1 MSKNIGV
8 AGKQFYYVDSQGC
21 KKPRGRVCAFSKALH
36 TVDFN
41 RRYMIRL
48 IKNAILWSNMDKGN
62 KLFYFDTEN
71 DNFNSKIESLC
82 SSIGFTVT
90 KIEPWYAKDDS
101 FDDHTTETNKAS
113 VYLLFPSYN
122 PRGGSFMPDLVQHR
136 LMEEVQVWSKGLVI
150 CEWFHYMQSID
161 SPNKRSFSFHGDG
174 TLSSQAEADDTKG
187 LFTLSPFDFDDF
199 IDIEKPDDTIWSQ
212 GSSNDSMDY
221 GLHNFFSYSN
231 RAGSGYY
238 TAGYN
243 GIFSEIYRITDD
255 SQVFRYIDPNEILTT
270 TSTTTTTVA
279 PVDDA
284 DIRFRVATIREGEAT
299 GPYLKTLEG
308 QHANLFEL
316 RDNEIFLIKSP
327 DRPATYNLKIKYS
340 DFFKEKRFPDFYKP
354 ITLSVNDCGA
364 PITLP
369 YRIFQGET
377 RDRRS
382 TYGFYSDCKDLW
394 DRPSG
399 VYYPLDGSWSVSG
412 EGTPESPFV
421 AKLSATHCQN
431 PALWMQINEP
441 GQLTWSLKSSTESL
455 SNTNNYCSGDI
466 TLTTQNSDFAS
477 LHVVSGEILP
487 SSHNKVIKDYGKDAF
502 PNPNTIYNA
511 QWSVESIVEG
521 VAGSGIVRSGTDTKL
536 LNFNKNSGS
545 FNVYVVLGFSKDDKI
560 SYLDDEVE
568 ATLIIGTTPAPVPE
582 DATFDIIII
591 NRVAGTVLS
600 GATDNRSERS
610 ITEQEGITVT
620 GKPEQNISISITDST
635 MELVDPLQYTF
646 IPANALSIT
655 TGSSSLSATINDF
668 IMPAG
673 GGSCII
679 YIDGQ
684 LTPKPTTT
692 QPPRATNK
700 IIFKNMAYET
710 TFNFKDLIILPY
722 DPTLNNLYEYTY
734 NGAVGTGSTKDQGD
748 CTGNNF
754 MTYSPNSD
762 DFEYRSSHVPIL
774 SATDDQFDAPAGS
787 TNEYI
792 SCEQTDIGTE
802 IISTLLYYHCDNN
815 TETFDMGEDGIS
827 VKYGKSAC
835 SGSSSSNPLPIKI
848 GLPDIVEGGL
858 TIYVRLDGSPVAKP
872 PPTTQPPVT
881 TQAPT
886 TTEEPCDD
894 LILVLCE
901 QTLVC
906 ELSGSECVPNLSQS
920 SNTIKFDTCCNHLS
934 EADII
939 RRVYT
944 VILEQEAGSTDTV
957 LLKQAID
964 SHYAANGCPSTPT
977 EAFVDCSEI
986 SGSCST
992 VTAIRTLAAV
1002 SCYGA
1007 SSNPPNPLP

>member
-8 AGKQFYYVDSQGC
+8 AGKQFYYVDGQGC

-36 TVDFN
+36 IVDFN

-71 DNFNSKIESLC
+71 ESFNSKIESLC
-82 SSIGFTVT
+82 SGIGFTVT
-90 KIEPWYAKDDS
+90 KILPWYVQDPS
-101 FDDHTTETNKAS
+101 FDDHTTEANKAS

-150 CEWFHYMQSID
+150 CEWFHYMQSIN
-161 SPNKRSFSFHGDG
+161 SPNKRSFSFHADG
-174 TLSSQAEADDTKG
+174 TLSSQTEVDYTNG

-279 PVDDA
+279 PINDA

-327 DRPATYNLKIKYS
+327 DGPATYNLKIKYS

-354 ITLSVNDCGA
+354 IKLSVDDCSA

-369 YRIFQGET
+369 YRVFQGES

-382 TYGFYSDCKDLW
+382 TYGFYSDCTGLW
-394 DRPSG
+394 DRPAG
-399 VYYPLDGSWSVSG
+399 IYNPLDSSWSVSG

-431 PALWMQINEP
+431 PSLWMQINEP

-455 SNTNNYCSGDI
+455 SNTDNYCAGDI

-487 SSHNKVIKDYGKDAF
+487 SSHSKVIKDYGKDAF
-502 PNPNTIYNA
+502 ENPNTIYNN

-521 VAGSGIVRSGTDTKL
+521 VAGSGIVRSGADTKL
-536 LNFNKNSGS
+536 LNFSKNSGS
-545 FNVYVVLGFSKDDKI
+545 FNVYVVLSFSKDDKI

-568 ATLIIGTTPAPVPE
+568 ATLILGTTPAPVPE
-582 DATFDIIII
+582 DANFDIIII
-591 NRVAGTVLS
+591 NRVEGTVLS
-600 GATDNRSERS
+600 GSTNNRSERL
-610 ITEQEGITVT
+610 ITAPEGDIVT
-620 GKPEQNISISITDST
+620 GKTQQNISISISDNT
-635 MELVDPLQYTF
+635 MELVNPLQYTF
-646 IPANALSIT
+646 IPANTLSIT
-655 TGSSSLSATINDF
+655 TVGLGLSATINDF

-692 QPPRATNK
+692 QPPRATFK
-700 IIFKNMAYET
+700 IIFKNVAHAT
-710 TFNFKDLIILPY
+710 TFSYKDLTILPY
-722 DPTLNNLYEYTY
+722 DSSLNNLYEYTY
-734 NGAVGTGSTKDQGD
+734 TGVVGTGSTKDQGD
-748 CTGNNF
+748 CTGSNF
-754 MTYSPNSD
+754 MTYSPHSD
-762 DFEYRSSHVPIL
+762 DFEYKESHVPIL
-774 SATDDQFDAPAGS
+774 SVTDDQFASPAGS
-787 TNEYI
+787 TNDYI
-792 SCEQTDIGTE
+792 SCQQIDIGTE
-802 IISTLLYYHCDNN
+802 IINTLQYFHCDNN
-815 TETFDMGEDGIS
+815 DEIFDMGEDGIS
-827 VKYGKSAC
+827 VRYGQASC
-835 SGSSSSNPLPIKI
+835 GGSSSLNPLPINI
-848 GLPDIVEGGL
+848 GLPDIVEGGK

-872 PPTTQPPVT
+872 PPPTIPPTTAT
-881 TQAPT
+881 T

-906 ELSGSECVPNLSQS
+906 QISDLECVPNLSQS
-920 SNTIKFDTCCNHLS
+920 SNTIKFDTCCADLS
-934 EADII
+934 EDDII
-939 RRVYT
+939 RRVYRE
-944 VILEQEAGSTDTV
+944 VLLQEPGSTDTV

-964 SHYAANGCPSTPT
+964 NHYAQNGCPSTPN

-1002 SCYGA
+1002 SCYDA